1 MPRLTSFGS
10 SRYWSNNAL
19 YLCVMFLLI
28 TIMKTDKKKKEG
40 TVLFILLLHFLAHSF
55 QLSFHGLDL
64 FQEFGTLILLVE
76 LNLS

>member
-1 MPRLTSFGS
+1 M
-10 SRYWSNNAL
+10 
-19 YLCVMFLLI
+19 CVIFLLI
-28 TIMKTDKKKKEG
+28 ITTEKKKEG

-76 LNLS
+76 LNLSQVSVFIDKRSSMLFPFFG